1 MPSSVSVDI
10 TVGLHKRNGRQSLE
24 SWIFFI
30 TDRYRSYCYDS
41 SVCMDVLTEPY
52 TVREAR
58 IHVRHV
64 RDLLKSVDS
73 ADAYGGVD
81 CSSLSFLNHITA
93 GDILGK
99 SFCSVSLLSVLSWL
113 HDMGDMLGKFLFLC
127 FVLSFNLFLGK
138 KKKKCSFSVNFNR
151 ISKWLQNLLLCWNCQ
166 PGDSYHTDTR
176 TPFISLS
183 KFAFLTSYVW
193 DDFCGFM

>member
-1 MPSSVSVDI
+1 MGGKVWNLEFSLLQTDTEVTAMIQVCVWMSWQNHTQYGRHVSMCVMCETFSSLWTALMPTVGWTALLSPSSTTS
-10 TVGLHKRNGRQSLE
+10 QLE
-24 SWIFFI
+24 TYW
-30 TDRYRSYCYDS
+30 
-41 SVCMDVLTEPY
+41 V
-52 TVREAR
+52 
-58 IHVRHV
+58 
-64 RDLLKSVDS
+64 
-73 ADAYGGVD
+73 
-81 CSSLSFLNHITA
+81 SLSVT
-93 GDILGK
+93 
-99 SFCSVSLLSVLSWL
+99 SVSLLSVLSWL